1 MSNSSEIWG
10 RIEQV
15 IESEQLIESEELDKI
30 GRRIESG
37 RINAGDWKLAIENTL
52 LKEEQDA

>member
-1 MSNSSEIWG
+1 MSNSSEIWD
-10 RIEQV
+10 RIKQV
-15 IESEQLIESEELDKI
+15 VTDEKLVESEELDKI
-30 GRRIESG
+30 DTRIESG

>member
-1 MSNSSEIWG
+1 MSNSSEIWE

-15 IESEQLIESEELDKI
+15 IAGEQLIESEELDKI
-30 GRRIESG
+30 DRRIESG
-37 RINAGDWKLAIENTL
+37 RINTGDWKLAIENTL